1 MRSEEG
7 LAMLKDL
14 RVKNASFFAFQVFPV
29 PIPSAFLF
37 DIITNIYIW
46 GWTESISC
54 SLSSV
59 WPGAW
64 HQIAPVTLPAAVG
77 FGAVL
82 QIYNSP
88 PVLRGDAE
96 EEHITSRYN
105 NEETGIMVSVS
116 LLRTFGVTRTD
127 AEWISHSKWSKIQ
140 LSGFWILN

>member
-14 RVKNASFFAFQVFPV
+14 QAKKHFNLPFKSSLYKFPLL
-29 PIPSAFLF
+29 FLF
-37 DIITNIYIW
+37 DIITNIYVW

-82 QIYNSP
+82 QIYHSP

-96 EEHITSRYN
+96 EEHITNRYN

-116 LLRTFGVTRTD
+116 LLRTFGVRRTE
-127 AEWISHSKWSKIQ
+127 AVWISHSKWSKIQ
-140 LSGFWILN
+140 VVSEY